1 MEDTKK
7 IISYDDIVALMNK
20 TYSLYY
26 VDYRDDLE
34 NRLEDV
40 QSAIHGKDNE
50 LWCVTE
56 NWDIWETEK
65 EYLKQLQDKVAAHF
79 EIEDDEAKELI
90 DEHEDDLRNEMHE
103 RDDSTPLSDLMRNT
117 GDQVFFYDTG
127 VEIGDMYAELKER
140 IRDVKKAIKIP
151 QKNKE
156 FDATIEELVENA
168 TYGGRL
174 VIYFRD
180 GLKEWV
186 ELDDDIN
193 VIHFSGIVTV
203 AVINNGNGSGFDVE
217 MQHSFSIPFNRTNVF
232 IDKTVKY
239 SYVYEVCCLDP
250 QWCKKTGVSLL
261 KRKTKKVAAISAI
274 NDHIVKV
281 KELNDTFKKGSCTPG
296 DMNIKRHRDTFYR
309 NDYPAGTT
317 CPHCHTFWVD

>member
-1 MEDTKK
+1 METAK
-7 IISYDDIVALMNK
+7 IITYDEIVALMNK
-20 TYSLYY
+20 SYSLYY
-26 VDYRDDLE
+26 VDYRDDLDE
-34 NRLEDV
+34 RLEEV
-40 QSAIHGKDNE
+40 QNAIHGDHE
-50 LWCVTE
+50 GLDDITMD
-56 NWDIWETEK
+56 WDIWETEK
-65 EYLKQLQDKVAAHF
+65 EYLNQLKDKVAAHF
-79 EIEDDEAKELI
+79 EIEDDKAQELI
-90 DEHEDDLRNEMHE
+90 DEHEDDLRNVMHE

-117 GDQVFFYDTG
+117 GDQVLFYDTG
-127 VEIGDMYAELKER
+127 VEIGDMYADLKER

-151 QKNKE
+151 IKNKE

-180 GLKEWV
+180 SLKEWT

-193 VIHFSGIVTV
+193 TIKFSNIVTV

-217 MQHSFSIPFNRTNVF
+217 MKHEFTIPFNRKNVF

-239 SYVYEVCCLDP
+239 SYVYEVCGLDP

-274 NDHIVKV
+274 NDHIDKV
-281 KELNDTFKKGSCTPG
+281 KELNDVFKKGGCTTG